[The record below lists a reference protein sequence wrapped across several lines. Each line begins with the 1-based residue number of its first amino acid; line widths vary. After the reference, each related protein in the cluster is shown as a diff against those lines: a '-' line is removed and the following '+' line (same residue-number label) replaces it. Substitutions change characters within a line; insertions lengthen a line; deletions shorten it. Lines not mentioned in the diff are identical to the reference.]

1 MAAFR
6 RQLRA
11 ILWVVRKNPLA
22 SMLYILLQ
30 IAAGLVPAVRILAL
44 ARIVDSL
51 SRGAELRAAA
61 WPLSILMLTLAW
73 DVVAPSFASFLEQR
87 IQAVSAAEF
96 QKGVLKKQVRL
107 KAEVLENKAMRE
119 RMDRLQKQADDSI
132 GLIFYRMV
140 GLSLQFSSGEN
151 HFCGGIGI
159 HEQAVYDRQH
169 PL

>member
-1 MAAFR
+1 MSKER
-6 RQLRA
+6 D
-11 ILWVVRKNPLA
+11 VRHGC
-22 SMLYILLQ
+22 IQ
-30 IAAGLVPAVRILAL
+30 I
-44 ARIVDSL
+44 
-51 SRGAELRAAA
+51 
-61 WPLSILMLTLAW
+61 
-73 DVVAPSFASFLEQR
+73 
-87 IQAVSAAEF
+87 VSAAEF
-96 QKGVLKKQVRL
+96 QKVVLKKQVRL

-140 GLSLQFSSGEN
+140 GLSLQFSSGKN